1 MAIIIP
7 ILADTTQLARALGRG
22 TSSIRKFGFLAG
34 AAIATGVV
42 LELRKS
48 ALAAIESEKAATIL
62 AGRLKTIGAGG
73 EINRL
78 NDQFQRL
85 ADTLGVDDEA
95 ASAAFGRILQSTHDT
110 TSAMQGLNLA
120 LDISASQEFKNL
132 DSVAVKVAKTL
143 AGSNRLFK
151 EYGIEIDKNASK
163 QERLAAL
170 QQRFAG
176 NAENYGMSAAG
187 SFARFNVAVEN
198 LRESIGGPLV
208 GVLAVAGG
216 KLASFFNELR
226 APGMTLRAKI
236 EFIIGTFQGLFW
248 RGFSSVVQWW
258 EGTSYPLDLMIR
270 PKVLNGRE
278 SVEKIYQEL
287 RVYVNN
293 AGQRLGAGLGHAV
306 LNAFAATGKDGA
318 GATVQ
323 GIVDKLNS
331 VGRFL
336 FQISGA
342 ELAAS
347 LLRGIVT
354 GLEETLGVALKNVI
368 LQAIR
373 DMVSVIPGD
382 GLAKEKF
389 LGILGMDAVGRKA
402 FKGIVTKAVREA
414 VQSARQAMS
423 GLGSSIG
430 GMLAQIT
437 GTSSPAAIAAA
448 NIRKQQAI
456 EKAAREKKALLDAVA
471 GATTD
476 EERAQATQDLNDFLI
491 EQEATRLE
499 QSVADQQSANQ
510 TAIDNLIEQFNTGA
524 ISAQNFA
531 DQLNGIIG
539 ADRGAAL
546 GSAFAGAFGREIAGI
561 IASARDIQ
569 SVVGQGVPIT
579 AGGSTTASD
588 AARQAHADYV
598 RRRRERRALAVK
610 NKRTPEEIRA
620 IMEEWDRANPEPVR
634 MAMGGI
640 LKKQVFT
647 AGESGAEA
655 VIPLGSNQA
664 MSMLRD
670 AIGGGGGTTYNLVVN
685 AGLGTNPDE
694 LGRVIVESIKKY
706 ERRNGQVFMGPS
718 IQTTSVG
725 VSSSGG
731 TQTRQR
737 VIR

>member
-48 ALAAIESEKAATIL
+48 ALAAIESEKAATVL

-95 ASAAFGRILQSTHDT
+95 ASGAFGRILQSTHDT

-120 LDISASQEFKNL
+120 LDISASQGFTNL

-170 QQRFAG
+170 QQAFAG
-176 NAENYGMSAAG
+176 QAENYGTSAAG

-198 LRESIGGPLV
+198 LRESVGGPLV
-208 GVLAVAGG
+208 GALAIAGG
-216 KLASFFNELR
+216 KLASFINELR
-226 APGMTLRAKI
+226 AQPTLRAKI
-236 EFIIGTFQGLFW
+236 EFLIGTFQGIFW
-248 RGFSSVVQWW
+248 RGFASVVQWW

-287 RVYVNN
+287 RVYLNS

-306 LNAFAATGKDGA
+306 LGAFAATGKDGA
-318 GATVQ
+318 GATVA

-336 FQISGA
+336 FQLSGG

-347 LLRGIVT
+347 LLSGIVT
-354 GLEETLGVALKNVI
+354 GLQETLGPALKNVI

-373 DMVSVIPGD
+373 DMISVIPGD

-389 LGILGMDAVGRKA
+389 LGILGMDAVGRRA
-402 FKGIVTKAVREA
+402 FKGIVTRAVREA

-423 GLGSSIG
+423 GMGSSIG
-430 GMLAQIT
+430 AMLSQIT
-437 GTSSPAAIAAA
+437 GSSSPAAIAAA

-499 QSVADQQSANQ
+499 QSVSDQQTANQ
-510 TAIDNLIEQFNTGA
+510 TAIDNLIEQFNVGA

-569 SVVGQGVPIT
+569 SVVGQGVPIV
-579 AGGSTTASD
+579 AGGSTVASD
-588 AARQAHADYV
+588 AARQAHADWV

-620 IMEEWDRANPEPVR
+620 IMEEWNNANPEPVR

-640 LKKQVFT
+640 LRKQVFT
-647 AGESGAEA
+647 AGESGPEA

-670 AIGGGGGTTYNLVVN
+670 AIGGGGGGATYNLTVN

-718 IQTTSVG
+718 IQATSLG
-725 VSSSGG
+725 VSTSGG
-731 TQTRQR
+731 VQTRAR
-737 VIR
+737 SIR